1 MADYGILLT
10 NDSGNVWV
18 SPQSIP
24 LALLSKQSI
33 TLRGG
38 TNSDEVRS
46 VTYDTNHPCVPFV
59 VFHGSSP
66 QGAFTKIKY
75 SGNTC
80 SVVFSFG
87 KRNVYAE
94 VYFFS
99 VFPQPNP
106 GYGLAIWDEN
116 GTLILT
122 NETRTLSDVQ
132 TYGTG
137 FNLNVTNGGK
147 WAVSPVQL
155 GAIVGVVRDPYPRP
169 FQGDYCA
176 AAFFNGSSTQL
187 TAYLT
192 QAPGGAASDLTYVN
206 MKNTCIAIDCARYD

>member
-1 MADYGILLT
+1 MADYGVLLT

-33 TLRGG
+33 TLKGG
-38 TNSDEVRS
+38 TNSDEVIS
-46 VTYDTNHPCVPFV
+46 VTYDTAHPCVPFV
-59 VFHGSSP
+59 VFHGASP
-66 QGAFTKIKY
+66 NGAFTKTRY

-80 SVVFSFG
+80 SVVFSAG
-87 KRNVYAE
+87 TRGIYAE

-137 FNLNVTNGGK
+137 YNLNVTNGGK

-155 GAIVGVVRDPYPRP
+155 GAIVGVINDPLPRP
-169 FQGDYCA
+169 FEGDYCA
-176 AAFFNGSSTQL
+176 AAFFNGGSTQL
-187 TAYLT
+187 AAYLT
-192 QAPGGAASDLTYVN
+192 HAPGGTGGSFTYVD
-206 MKNTCIAIDCARYD
+206 MKNTCIAINCARYD

>member
-1 MADYGILLT
+1 M
-10 NDSGNVWV
+10 
-18 SPQSIP
+18 
-24 LALLSKQSI
+24 
-33 TLRGG
+33 
-38 TNSDEVRS
+38 
-46 VTYDTNHPCVPFV
+46 
-59 VFHGSSP
+59 
-66 QGAFTKIKY
+66 
-75 SGNTC
+75 
-80 SVVFSFG
+80 
-87 KRNVYAE
+87 
-94 VYFFS
+94 
-99 VFPQPNP
+99 FPQPNP

-155 GAIVGVVRDPYPRP
+155 GAIVGVIRDPYPRP
-169 FQGDYCA
+169 FQGDYGA

-192 QAPGGAASDLTYVN
+192 QAPGGAASDLTYVD